1 MIPVRVINYP
11 FADNNLKDLT
21 FRVIQERY
29 AALKDEIIENKAIV
43 VIDFLNDPEY
53 SFRDTLENAPKELAE
68 RFEEMG
74 KGDFTTKVNPED

>member
-11 FADNNLKDLT
+11 FAENNLKDFT

-29 AALKDEIIENKAIV
+29 VSLKEEIIENKAIV

-53 SFRDTLENAPKELAE
+53 SYRDTLENAPKELVQ

-74 KGDFTTKVNPED
+74 KGDFIGKLNPED